1 MAAQQHT
8 QQQAQSMAEFEQQ
21 LRDKAQ
27 KGDPVACFQIVEHFE
42 RKALAA
48 NKLEAQNRINLLLE
62 ASNKGVGAA
71 SLLLG
76 RWYLNGHYVNK
87 DPAKAILFFE
97 HAGNVCKDSYGYY
110 QLAEMFQT
118 GVGVKAH
125 PEKGLEYLKKAVD
138 LHNPDAIFTYA
149 SQVLKTDADKALQ
162 LLKDNYKKQHHV
174 RSLLFLNDSPEVDQS
189 KVQTFLE
196 NQHQNDPLISAL
208 LAFRYLNQGKI
219 EQAKQLADYAAR
231 QNNAVGCHVRALI
244 ELQDEHGSQE
254 LAQQWMLKAAQLGH
268 VDASYRVGISLLAQA
283 EQQNDPALEEKIVH
297 QALQFIA
304 QAAQAGFAPAQ
315 FSLGQCWLQG
325 IGVEKNQQEGLGWIE
340 RAAQQG
346 HVDAMFTLALNLPVD
361 HAQHLPLLQAA
372 AQAGHAKAMLCVGL
386 YLQNHAQPEQAVE
399 WFKHA
404 KERGDLRADFMLGM
418 AYLTGNGVAADAKH
432 AVEVLNQAGEAGDI
446 DAYFALYQAYRDG
459 NGVRKNKKSQAKYL
473 KLAQQGNHPEALK
486 IEQA

>member
-42 RKALAA
+42 RKAQAA

-118 GVGVKAH
+118 GVGVKAY

-174 RSLLFLNDSPEVDQS
+174 RSLLFLNDSPDFNQS

-219 EQAKQLADYAAR
+219 AEAKQLADYAAE
-231 QNNAVGCHVRALI
+231 QNDAVGCHVRALI
-244 ELQDEHGSQE
+244 EFQDENGSQE
-254 LAQQWMLKAAQLGH
+254 LAQQWMLKAAQRGH
-268 VDASYRVGISLLAQA
+268 VDASYRVGLGLLSQA
-283 EQQNDPALEEKIVH
+283 EQQNDPALEEKIVQ

-372 AQAGHAKAMLCVGL
+372 AQSGHSKAMLCMGL
-386 YLQNHAQPEQAVE
+386 YLQNHAQHEQAFE

-404 KERGDLRADFMLGM
+404 KEHGDLRADFMLGM
-418 AYLTGNGVAADAKH
+418 AYLTGNGVEADSKH
-432 AVEVLNQAGEAGDI
+432 AVELLNQAGEAGDI
-446 DAYFALYQAYRDG
+446 DAYFALYEAYRDG

-486 IEQA
+486 IEE